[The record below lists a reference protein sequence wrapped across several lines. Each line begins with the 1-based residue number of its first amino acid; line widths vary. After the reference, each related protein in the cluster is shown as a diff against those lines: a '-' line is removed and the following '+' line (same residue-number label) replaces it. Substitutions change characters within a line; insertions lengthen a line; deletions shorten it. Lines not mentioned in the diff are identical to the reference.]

1 MTEKMAA
8 TRRWIF
14 LSCCI
19 VCLLSACQLSQAQ
32 NRTFEIDYLG
42 NTFVKD
48 GKAFRYVSGS
58 IHYMRVPKEYWRDR
72 LEKMYAAGLDAIQ
85 FYIPWNYHEPEI
97 GQYNFEGQRDF
108 VQFIKLA
115 QEVGL
120 LVLIRAGPY
129 ICGEWEFGGFP
140 AWLLKENPKMV
151 LRKMDPTYIKYV
163 DTWMD
168 KLLPMLTPLM
178 YENGGPILMVQIEN
192 EYGSFYTCDHDYMA
206 HLRDKAREH
215 LGPRALL
222 YTTDGSGDGFLKC
235 GTVPGAYV
243 TVDFGNSFNPQKS
256 FQPQRDYEP
265 FGPLV
270 NSEFYPGWLDHWGYP
285 HSTVNLDVFS
295 KALDLL
301 LDYGANVNMYMF
313 EGGTNF
319 GFWNGADYD
328 AAGSKSGSKNLKGA
342 NYAPY
347 QAVPTSYDYDA
358 PLTEAGDITDKY
370 IAIRQVISKYK
381 QLPSMPIPKN
391 TTKTAYGKVEMSF
404 MATVQDALATLCPKG
419 PIKSQ
424 YPLTMEAI
432 GQWQG
437 FVLYRHTLLGD
448 TPSEPKTLDL
458 SGVRDRAYLMINQV
472 PQGIFDRNGQKTMN
486 ITLKVNETI
495 DILVENMGHIGF
507 GSEMNNNSK
516 GLIRNVT
523 FGGSILTGWSIF
535 PLTVENFKPSSLSG
549 IYRDKPFRNGN
560 LTTPSFYVGKLHVPK
575 EPTDTFLDMSAWG
588 KGQNL
593 IMSSSM
599 INVGRYWP
607 YVGPQVRLYVP
618 KPFLAPS
625 PTINY
630 IIMFELEQAPCDT
643 ADKCTVEFVDQAL
656 INATPHKPNFE
667 REETK
672 FSRKRISV

>member
-1 MTEKMAA
+1 MAA

-192 EYGSFYTCDHDYMA
+192 EYGSYFACDHDYMAHLFIKARQILGPRSIIYTTDGDLQSNFQCGPTPGAYATTDFGIENEYGSFYTCDHDYMA

-243 TVDFGNSFNPQKS
+243 TVDFGSSYENIDQAFAKFMRAHKCYDLIPTSAKLVIFDTQLNVKKAFFALVYNGVRAAPLWDTSKQDYVGMLTITDFINILHKYYKS
-256 FQPQRDYEP
+256 PLIKMEELENHKIQTWSEELKDKQRPFVCIEPDANLYQAIKTLITSKVHRLPVVDRVSGNALYVLTHKRILRFLYIYINELPKPGYMRQSLEELSIGTYENLVKATPKTPIIKALNMFVDHHISALPICDADGRVINIYAKFDVINLAAEKTYNDLDITIEQALQHKTQESWFEGVVTCKKNDTLEVVIEKIVKAEVHRLIVVDDEQRMFGVVSLSDILNYLILKP
-265 FGPLV
+265 FGDFV
-270 NSEFYPGWLDHWGYP
+270 
-285 HSTVNLDVFS
+285 S
-295 KALDLL
+295 K
-301 LDYGANVNMYMF
+301 
-313 EGGTNF
+313 
-319 GFWNGADYD
+319 
-328 AAGSKSGSKNLKGA
+328 KS
-342 NYAPY
+342 
-347 QAVPTSYDYDA
+347 
-358 PLTEAGDITDKY
+358 
-370 IAIRQVISKYK
+370 
-381 QLPSMPIPKN
+381 
-391 TTKTAYGKVEMSF
+391 
-404 MATVQDALATLCPKG
+404 
-419 PIKSQ
+419 
-424 YPLTMEAI
+424 
-432 GQWQG
+432 
-437 FVLYRHTLLGD
+437 
-448 TPSEPKTLDL
+448 
-458 SGVRDRAYLMINQV
+458 
-472 PQGIFDRNGQKTMN
+472 
-486 ITLKVNETI
+486 
-495 DILVENMGHIGF
+495 
-507 GSEMNNNSK
+507 
-516 GLIRNVT
+516 
-523 FGGSILTGWSIF
+523 
-535 PLTVENFKPSSLSG
+535 
-549 IYRDKPFRNGN
+549 
-560 LTTPSFYVGKLHVPK
+560 
-575 EPTDTFLDMSAWG
+575 
-588 KGQNL
+588 
-593 IMSSSM
+593 
-599 INVGRYWP
+599 
-607 YVGPQVRLYVP
+607 
-618 KPFLAPS
+618 
-625 PTINY
+625 
-630 IIMFELEQAPCDT
+630 
-643 ADKCTVEFVDQAL
+643 
-656 INATPHKPNFE
+656 
-667 REETK
+667 
-672 FSRKRISV
+672 